1 MARLKFSFTLK
12 KQALITSPKKPG
24 TFIEVGDVVN
34 YSDVNGA
41 VFITIEFK
49 PGIPKEVID
58 FLQKNPKLISII
70 GHPSGISEA
79 ELTDLID
86 IVK

>member
-1 MARLKFSFTLK
+1 MARLKYQFTLR

-58 FLQKNPKLISII
+58 FLGKNPKLISII
-70 GHPSGISEA
+70 GHPSDISEA
-79 ELTDLID
+79 ELTDTLI
-86 IVK
+86 IPK